1 MKLTR
6 ILIAIAFLC
15 FILIGCSSS
24 KVSYSPPEYIT
35 LQSTNIETESSN
47 SLILIGDTQR
57 TGWLESYLLFRES
70 NDSVQFELFK
80 KIASLDKKPSFI
92 VHLGDMVF
100 DASSDDDW
108 RYFDRSTTAVRN
120 ENIPLVPVL
129 GNHEYFGDSETG
141 SLNITN
147 RFPELKDS
155 SWRSFLFKNI
165 AFILLNSN
173 TDIFD
178 EMSQRQNEWYNN
190 ELNRFDSDNEVK
202 HIIVV
207 THQPPFT
214 NGTGVGFG
222 DDEFAKKNF
231 VELFNKSKKAQ
242 LFISGHCHNYEH
254 LLIDGKHFIVSGGGG
269 GPRRSIDLE
278 GEYKDITNGEEKDKS
293 IRDFHFIEVTVLN
306 DTLIFETHRYNK
318 ETNEWRE
325 GDEFQ
330 IKP

>member
-1 MKLTR
+1 MKFTR
-6 ILIAIAFLC
+6 LLIAFVFLAVTLNG
-15 FILIGCSSS
+15 FSSN
-24 KVSYSPPEYIT
+24 KVSYTIPTYGN
-35 LQSTNIETESSN
+35 LQNSTVKDDSAN
-47 SLILIGDTQR
+47 SFILIGDTQR
-57 TGWLESYLLFRES
+57 TGLLESNLLFRES

-80 KIASLDKKPSFI
+80 KITSLDKKPSFI

-100 DASSDDDW
+100 DASSEDDW
-108 RYFDRSTTAVRN
+108 RYFDSSISVIRN
-120 ENIPLVPVL
+120 KNIPIVPVL

-141 SLNITN
+141 SLNLTN
-147 RFPELKDS
+147 RFPELKNS

-173 TDIFD
+173 TDISD
-178 EMSQRQNEWYNN
+178 EISQRQNEWYES

-214 NGTGVGFG
+214 NGTGIGFG

-231 VELFNKSKKAQ
+231 VELFNKSRKAQ

-269 GPRRSIDLE
+269 GPRRIIDLE
-278 GEYKDITNGEEKDKS
+278 GDYKDITNGEEKDKS
-293 IRDFHFIEVTVLN
+293 IRDFHFIEVKVSK
-306 DTLIFETHRYNK
+306 DTLYFETHRYNK
-318 ETNEWRE
+318 DTKEWRI
-325 GDEFQ
+325 GDKFQ
-330 IKP
+330 IEP